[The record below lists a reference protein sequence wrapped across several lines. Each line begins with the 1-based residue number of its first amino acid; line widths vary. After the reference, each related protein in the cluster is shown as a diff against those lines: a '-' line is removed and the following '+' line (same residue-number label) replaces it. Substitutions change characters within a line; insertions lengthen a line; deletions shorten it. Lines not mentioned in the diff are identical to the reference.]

1 MGQWLKA
8 FAVPAE
14 DLGNQTI
21 QMQRHVDTHLQNQQV
36 LRSLGLLGQ
45 LCLHSDFQDSQNRD
59 PVSEE
64 NKTKHQIQKTTQ
76 IQNTKPVQTGLCDY
90 SSRIF

>member
-1 MGQWLKA
+1 MGQWFKA
-8 FAVPAE
+8 LATPAE

-45 LCLHSDFQDSQNRD
+45 LGLHSDFQDSQNRD

-64 NKTKHQIQKTTQ
+64 NKTKQNKTPNTENNTNSEHQACP
-76 IQNTKPVQTGLCDY
+76 NRSV
-90 SSRIF
+90 